1 MISRRFTKNSE
12 EDENVFWVT
21 MTDLLLGLSI
31 IFMTLFILAMTGF
44 TQNKL
49 QQQASQS
56 EVAKELTKNMK
67 EQKID
72 ASVDKLTGQVKIS
85 DLELFELNSY
95 ELSDKGKKY
104 LNKFIPI
111 YVNTIFSNQK
121 LYDKVSN
128 VVIQGHTDSQT
139 FKNVSSKEEQ
149 FTKNMDLSLKRANAV
164 AEYIFKTS
172 YNKKYTDKLTKT
184 VIVEGKSYTEPVLV
198 NGKEDYGKSRR
209 VELKLVVKDSNIQ
222 DFLGVKT
229 DKKENVNDS
238 TK

>member
-1 MISRRFTKNSE
+1 MISRRYVRPNTG

-21 MTDLLLGLSI
+21 MTDLLLGLAI

-44 TQNKL
+44 TQSKL
-49 QQQASQS
+49 QQQATQG
-56 EVAKELTKNMK
+56 EVAKKLIANMQ

-72 ASVDKLTGQVKIS
+72 AKIDAITGQVKIS

-95 ELSDKGKKY
+95 NLSENGKKY

-111 YVNTIFSNQK
+111 YVNTIFSNPK

-139 FKNVSSKEEQ
+139 FKNIPTKEEQ

-164 AEYIFKTS
+164 AEYIFNTG

-184 VIVEGKSYTEPVLV
+184 LVVEGKSYTEPVLV
-198 NGKEDYGKSRR
+198 NGKEDYNKSRR
-209 VELKLVVKDSNIQ
+209 VELKLIVKDSNIQ
-222 DFLGVKT
+222 DFLV
-229 DKKENVNDS
+229 KKEN
-238 TK
+238 